1 MKQLLIA
8 FLSRYS
14 YPQKD
19 FASAI
24 INSINQPI
32 SLLVDAPCGNG
43 ETTQLFLKKIN
54 CKIIGADISEK
65 FIRYAKNNYSKK
77 IIFYQKDI
85 TTLISEL
92 NNVDAFCLINSIF
105 LLPQPQNILKKI
117 KNTLSL
123 NGKLYVIIPNV
134 KSINYI
140 NFNSKNPS
148 INNIQPNHN
157 DFINYVEDLGY
168 KFLNSEKLC
177 FANIYGRTELK
188 YFSIFSVFYLRF
200 LSFLFKKITTKEP
213 SYFLFIFSK
222 N

>member
-77 IIFYQKDI
+77 IIFYQKAS
-85 TTLISEL
+85 TL
-92 NNVDAFCLINSIF
+92 
-105 LLPQPQNILKKI
+105 
-117 KNTLSL
+117 
-123 NGKLYVIIPNV
+123 
-134 KSINYI
+134 
-140 NFNSKNPS
+140 FNSEIKVV
-148 INNIQPNHN
+148 I
-157 DFINYVEDLGY
+157 
-168 KFLNSEKLC
+168 
-177 FANIYGRTELK
+177 
-188 YFSIFSVFYLRF
+188 
-200 LSFLFKKITTKEP
+200 SF
-213 SYFLFIFSK
+213 
-222 N
+222 